1 MSVRLDADQLWQ
13 AYASI
18 SMYELADC
26 FLLWNGPC
34 SFQLA
39 LYLQQKLV
47 FCCTQCLLIVLCFFK
62 LCLFTTVVLLTLRHI
77 DHNFWLLANLHQNML
92 AKKYCSAVVK
102 TNNFVSNNL
111 IYNFLSVC
119 YDTTLCGVASC
130 DTTKVMMV
138 SHRRNWY
145 KNRHFLSTKKK
156 SWVWSMHPWKF

>member
-1 MSVRLDADQLWQ
+1 MFKSYRMSVRLDADQLWQ
-13 AYASI
+13 ACASI

-34 SFQLA
+34 LFQLA

-77 DHNFWLLANLHQNML
+77 NHNFWLLANLHQNML

-119 YDTTLCGVASC
+119 YDTT
-130 DTTKVMMV
+130 
-138 SHRRNWY
+138 
-145 KNRHFLSTKKK
+145 F
-156 SWVWSMHPWKF
+156 